1 MLYQKKKKKTFK
13 RLSEAI
19 IEKIDVSKSL
29 CFMFVDGSS
38 IKIIISWDE
47 HYLWVLSAWGLKL
60 KWIEIEDLK
69 PFFTLSCL
77 SFGSISVLDT
87 ARWNTYKNRQVYRR
101 EIEEER
107 EKERKPSKVT
117 SI

>member
-1 MLYQKKKKKTFK
+1 MHYQAKKTKKTFK

-69 PFFTLSCL
+69 SFFK
-77 SFGSISVLDT
+77 FGSISVLDT